1 MRFWPSGF
9 APQFCHLLKGVMVP
23 AKSQTQMARKSKE
36 TRGKVICTRLF
47 LKTDSAP
54 SPRTCPKEASGNSTE
69 PASLGVKQSAADA
82 GICRDR
88 TAIQT
93 AGAVSGG
100 PCSDTWREQRC
111 ARVPSRPPPV
121 AMAAPTPPRRAS
133 PSFPVSRSLES
144 RVCHVQEGRVGP
156 RRGRHQAL
164 AGSGPLAPATP
175 PAAPHSGSGAAARR
189 VSSRAGVPARL
200 PGTRGAPRAPGGSS
214 RLQGARPS
222 LAPFVSAGHLL
233 NLSWHLGGRN
243 QRGRGSKDFRWAPAS
258 AAPGEVP
265 EQKQFLC
272 ACPRDNTLPAQMNQ
286 SYN

>member
-156 RRGRHQAL
+156 RRGGIRLWLAAALWLRPRLRRRHILGRVRPPEESLLGPGCPHASQAHVAL
-164 AGSGPLAPATP
+164 LGRR
-175 PAAPHSGSGAAARR
+175 AAARGC
-189 VSSRAGVPARL
+189 RAHVRHWPL
-200 PGTRGAPRAPGGSS
+200 
-214 RLQGARPS
+214 L
-222 LAPFVSAGHLL
+222 LAPDTCS
-233 NLSWHLGGRN
+233 
-243 QRGRGSKDFRWAPAS
+243 
-258 AAPGEVP
+258 
-265 EQKQFLC
+265 
-272 ACPRDNTLPAQMNQ
+272 T
-286 SYN
+286 